1 MQVFILWLEAIG
13 SLGQPA
19 GLELLPW
26 HPIAVDAAPA
36 ILRAEEASTEVSNH
50 YGGSID
56 WSL

>member
-1 MQVFILWLEAIG
+1 MWLEAIG

-19 GLELLPW
+19 ELELLPW